1 MRRVII
7 FLFAIGFL
15 GLASQAQET
24 NIKKERKR
32 ILKEQRQMETLNLDG
47 NQGQQVKAI
56 NSRYRTAHKEIM
68 KNETLTQEQKQEQVQ
83 ALNKRRVEEIH
94 NIVGREKTQEWDRI
108 KQQEK
113 EKKDAIDKEKKEKKE
128 KKIKKADKVNKGNKG
143 RG

>member
-1 MRRVII
+1 MLCCII
-7 FLFAIGFL
+7 
-15 GLASQAQET
+15 
-24 NIKKERKR
+24 
-32 ILKEQRQMETLNLDG
+32 
-47 NQGQQVKAI
+47 
-56 NSRYRTAHKEIM
+56 
-68 KNETLTQEQKQEQVQ
+68 NETLTQEQKQEQVQ

-113 EKKDAIDKEKKEKKE
+113 EKKEAIDKEKKEKKE